1 MGSWGQD
8 ADRRKGSQGADR
20 TWLSPPKEEEKL
32 GKGSKNHL
40 FYTSIT
46 SLMSIESMTS
56 SKTDPLDLAATVPN
70 FRLDPRQ
77 RLASEG
83 AGADAVQSLGLR
95 ESGIDQRGEAANRP
109 PALSLQDIHNHKTQ
123 GLSSFKILRYLPAQ
137 LLSLVGK

>member
-1 MGSWGQD
+1 M
-8 ADRRKGSQGADR
+8 
-20 TWLSPPKEEEKL
+20 
-32 GKGSKNHL
+32 
-40 FYTSIT
+40 
-46 SLMSIESMTS
+46 SLESVTS

-109 PALSLQDIHNHKTQ
+109 PALSLQDIHHKHKTQ

>member
-1 MGSWGQD
+1 
-8 ADRRKGSQGADR
+8 
-20 TWLSPPKEEEKL
+20 
-32 GKGSKNHL
+32 
-40 FYTSIT
+40 
-46 SLMSIESMTS
+46 MSIESMTS

-109 PALSLQDIHNHKTQ
+109 PALSLQDIHKHKTQ

>member
-1 MGSWGQD
+1 M
-8 ADRRKGSQGADR
+8 
-20 TWLSPPKEEEKL
+20 
-32 GKGSKNHL
+32 
-40 FYTSIT
+40 
-46 SLMSIESMTS
+46 SLESMTS

-109 PALSLQDIHNHKTQ
+109 PALSLQDIHKHKTQ

>member
-1 MGSWGQD
+1 MP
-8 ADRRKGSQGADR
+8 
-20 TWLSPPKEEEKL
+20 L
-32 GKGSKNHL
+32 
-40 FYTSIT
+40 
-46 SLMSIESMTS
+46 ESVTS

-95 ESGIDQRGEAANRP
+95 ESGIDQRGELGGEQATSTLLTR
-109 PALSLQDIHNHKTQ
+109 HHKHKTQ